1 VGGGG
6 SCDDPNN
13 MPYPLRF
20 CHMLETAV
28 TPSIIPLSVYND
40 DSVVALVSFTF
51 PSNSTLVAIQAR
63 AYSFKEFVCFTCVFL
78 LLVKCPCF
86 ATGDKDIEKCDF
98 ILLAPQAQLII
109 FYYLHYYPSS

>member
-13 MPYPLRF
+13 MPYPLRL
-20 CHMLETAV
+20 CHMLETTV

-40 DSVVALVSFTF
+40 DSVVALVSFAF

-63 AYSFKEFVCFTCVFL
+63 ADSFKEFVCFTCAFSIIT
-78 LLVKCPCF
+78 CPDGCS
-86 ATGDKDIEKCDF
+86 TSIWG
-98 ILLAPQAQLII
+98 QLSE
-109 FYYLHYYPSS
+109 YLCHNLLHYLY